1 MKLKQAKCL
10 KQYINNLSTIK
21 ICVYSVD
28 NFVYL
33 YIIKL
38 MTDLHFWGE
47 CKKTLE
53 RDLPV
58 EEYSTWIAP
67 LTLEQNNGSNPLS
80 YSVLAP
86 NKFISDWVEDNYGPT
101 IKERLSA
108 ITSNRDLNL
117 NFEIFV
123 DYHEKQPIDV
133 EPQEPL
139 KLDEINTTA
148 SPGPLKSNLIENFTF
163 KSFVE
168 GKSNHIALAASR
180 QIGDG
185 LKNSYNPLFIYG
197 GVGLGK
203 THLMHAVGNEI
214 LNKDPSKKIAYV
226 HSEKFVS
233 DMVKS
238 LQLGAINEFK
248 QYYRSLDALLIDD
261 IQFFAK
267 KEQSQ
272 EELFHT
278 FNSLLEKGSQMIL
291 TCDRYP
297 KEIDGLEDRLKSRL
311 GWGLPVVI
319 EPPELETRVAILL
332 SKAESMN
339 HELNEESAF
348 FIAQKVRSNVRE
360 LEGALKRV
368 IANSN
373 FTGRPITVDLIKDSL
388 KDLLAIQARQV
399 SVENIQKTTAEYYN
413 IKMSDILS
421 KRRSRSVARPR
432 QMAMFLAK
440 ELTNYS
446 LPEIGESFGGRDHT
460 TVIHACKKINE
471 LRSLN
476 LDIEE
481 DYRKLLRVLTI

>member
-1 MKLKQAKCL
+1 
-10 KQYINNLSTIK
+10 
-21 ICVYSVD
+21 VD
-28 NFVYL
+28 KYVNL
-33 YIIKL
+33 YIISL
-38 MTDLHFWGE
+38 MTELHFWGE

-53 RDLPV
+53 KDLTV

-67 LTLEQNNGSNPLS
+67 LMLEENNGSNPLS

-86 NKFISDWVEDNYGPT
+86 NKFISDWVEDNYGTT

-108 ITSNRDLNL
+108 ITSNRELNL
-117 NFEIFV
+117 QFEIYADKAYENV
-123 DYHEKQPIDV
+123 EEKSLPTN
-133 EPQEPL
+133 EPSQNST
-139 KLDEINTTA
+139 KTKKT
-148 SPGPLKSNLIENFTF
+148 NLIQEFTF
-163 KSFVE
+163 DTFVE

-180 QIGDG
+180 QIGGG

-203 THLMHAVGNEI
+203 THLMHAVGNE
-214 LNKDPSKKIAYV
+214 LLSKDPSKKIAYV

-238 LQLGAINEFK
+238 LQLGAISEFK

-332 SKAESMN
+332 SKAQSLN
-339 HELNEESAF
+339 HALDEESAF

-368 IANSN
+368 VANSN
-373 FTGRPITVDLIKDSL
+373 FTGREITVDLIKDSL

-399 SVENIQKTTAEYYN
+399 SVDNIQKTTAEYYN
-413 IKMSDILS
+413 IKLSDLLS

-460 TVIHACKKINE
+460 TVIHACKKIKE
-471 LRSLN
+471 LRNFN

>member
-1 MKLKQAKCL
+1 
-10 KQYINNLSTIK
+10 
-21 ICVYSVD
+21 
-28 NFVYL
+28 
-33 YIIKL
+33 

-53 RDLPV
+53 RDLPI

-86 NKFISDWVEDNYGPT
+86 NKFISDWVEDNYGTT

-123 DYHEKQPIDV
+123 DYQDKNFSASSEESETTVSLSAKEEEV
-133 EPQEPL
+133 RAPQ
-139 KLDEINTTA
+139 KN
-148 SPGPLKSNLIENFTF
+148 NLIENFTF
-163 KSFVE
+163 ETFVE

-214 LNKDPSKKIAYV
+214 IRKDPSKKIAYV

-332 SKAESMN
+332 TKAQSMN
-339 HELNEESAF
+339 HELEEESAF

-368 IANSN
+368 MANSN
-373 FTGRPITVDLIKDSL
+373 FTGRPISVGLIKDSL

-460 TVIHACKKINE
+460 TVIHACKKITE
-471 LRSLN
+471 LRAFN
-476 LDIEE
+476 LDLEE

>member
-1 MKLKQAKCL
+1 MADIL
-10 KQYINNLSTIK
+10 
-21 ICVYSVD
+21 
-28 NFVYL
+28 
-33 YIIKL
+33 
-38 MTDLHFWGE
+38 FWNE

-53 RDLPV
+53 RDLAV

-67 LTLEQNNGSNPLS
+67 LKLKENVGITPTS

-86 NKFISDWVEDNYGPT
+86 NNFILDWVEENYGNS
-101 IKERLSA
+101 IKERLVA
-108 ITSNRDLNL
+108 ITSQSDLHV
-117 NFEIFV
+117 NFEVIHEGENNSIANRQLKNIETEQRGFV
-123 DYHEKQPIDV
+123 EATQGKKP
-133 EPQEPL
+133 
-139 KLDEINTTA
+139 EIHFSHKKDHQT
-148 SPGPLKSNLIENFTF
+148 NLIPGFTF
-163 KSFVE
+163 DAFVE
-168 GKSNHIALAASR
+168 GKSNHIALAASK
-180 QIGDG
+180 QVASG

-203 THLMHAVGNEI
+203 THLMHAVGNLIRKQNPE
-214 LNKDPSKKIAYV
+214 KKITYI

-233 DMVKS
+233 DMVRS
-238 LQLGAINEFK
+238 LQLGAISEFK

-261 IQFFAK
+261 IQFFAG

-278 FNSLLEKGSQMIL
+278 FNSLLERGSQMIL

-297 KEIDGLEDRLKSRL
+297 KEINGLEDRLKSRL

-319 EPPELETRVAILL
+319 DPPGLETRVAITL
-332 SKAESMN
+332 SKAEEMGYK
-339 HELNEESAF
+339 LDEESAF

-373 FTGRPITVDLIKDSL
+373 FTGKEIDIALIKDSL

-399 SVENIQKTTAEYYN
+399 SVDNIQKTVAEYYN
-413 IKMSDILS
+413 IKLSDLLS
-421 KRRSRSVARPR
+421 KRRSRSIARPR
-432 QMAMFLAK
+432 QMSMFLAK

-460 TVIHACKKINE
+460 TVLHACKKIKE
-471 LRSLN
+471 LRDFN
-476 LDIEE
+476 NEIEE
-481 DYRKLLRVLTI
+481 DYRNLFRALTI

>member
-1 MKLKQAKCL
+1 M
-10 KQYINNLSTIK
+10 S
-21 ICVYSVD
+21 
-28 NFVYL
+28 
-33 YIIKL
+33 
-38 MTDLHFWGE
+38 DLHFWGE

-53 RDLPV
+53 KDLTV

-67 LTLEQNNGSNPLS
+67 LMLEENNGSNPLS

-86 NKFISDWVEDNYGPT
+86 NKFISDWVEDNYGIT

-117 NFEIFV
+117 QFEIYV
-123 DYHEKQPIDV
+123 DYQEEEARQEKKPEEVQAD
-133 EPQEPL
+133 
-139 KLDEINTTA
+139 KLISTK
-148 SPGPLKSNLIENFTF
+148 KSNLIPDFTF
-163 KSFVE
+163 SSFVE
-168 GKSNHIALAASR
+168 GKSNHIALAASK
-180 QIGDG
+180 QIGEG

-203 THLMHAVGNEI
+203 THLMHAVGNKLLE
-214 LNKDPSKKIAYV
+214 KDSTKKIAYV
-226 HSEKFVS
+226 HSERFVS

-238 LQLGAINEFK
+238 LQLGAISEFK

-278 FNSLLEKGSQMIL
+278 FNSLLERGSQMIL

-332 SKAESMN
+332 SKAKSMN
-339 HELNEESAF
+339 HELDEESAF

-368 IANSN
+368 VANSN

-413 IKMSDILS
+413 IKLSDLLS

-460 TVIHACKKINE
+460 TVIHACKKIKE
-471 LRSLN
+471 LRDFN

>member
-1 MKLKQAKCL
+1 
-10 KQYINNLSTIK
+10 
-21 ICVYSVD
+21 
-28 NFVYL
+28 
-33 YIIKL
+33 
-38 MTDLHFWGE
+38 LHFWGE

-53 RDLPV
+53 RDLPI

-86 NKFISDWVEDNYGPT
+86 NKFISDWVEDNYGIT

-108 ITSNRDLNL
+108 ITSKRDLNL

-123 DYHEKQPIDV
+123 DYHEKLPDEDSESDTSSPAKTTRISQPAEV
-133 EPQEPL
+133 T
-139 KLDEINTTA
+139 K
-148 SPGPLKSNLIENFTF
+148 KSNLIDNFTF
-163 KSFVE
+163 ETFVE
-168 GKSNHIALAASR
+168 GKSNHIALAASK

-214 LNKDPSKKIAYV
+214 LKQDPSKKIAYV

-248 QYYRSLDALLIDD
+248 QHYRSLDALLIDD

-291 TCDRYP
+291 TCDKYP

-332 SKAESMN
+332 SKAMTMD
-339 HELNEESAF
+339 HKLNEESAF

-368 IANSN
+368 IANAN
-373 FTGRPITVDLIKDSL
+373 FTGRPITIELIKDSL

-471 LRSLN
+471 LRSFN
-476 LDIEE
+476 LDMEE

>member
-1 MKLKQAKCL
+1 M
-10 KQYINNLSTIK
+10 
-21 ICVYSVD
+21 
-28 NFVYL
+28 
-33 YIIKL
+33 
-38 MTDLHFWGE
+38 
-47 CKKTLE
+47 
-53 RDLPV
+53 PV

-86 NKFISDWVEDNYGPT
+86 NKFISDWVEDNYGTT

-123 DYHEKQPIDV
+123 DYQDKNFSASSEESETTVSLSAKEEEV
-133 EPQEPL
+133 RAPQ
-139 KLDEINTTA
+139 KN
-148 SPGPLKSNLIENFTF
+148 NLIENFTF
-163 KSFVE
+163 ETFVE

-214 LNKDPSKKIAYV
+214 IRKDPSKKIAYV

-332 SKAESMN
+332 TKAQSMN
-339 HELNEESAF
+339 HELEEESAF

-368 IANSN
+368 MANSN
-373 FTGRPITVDLIKDSL
+373 FTGRPISVGLIKDSL

-460 TVIHACKKINE
+460 TVIHACKKITE
-471 LRSLN
+471 LRAFN